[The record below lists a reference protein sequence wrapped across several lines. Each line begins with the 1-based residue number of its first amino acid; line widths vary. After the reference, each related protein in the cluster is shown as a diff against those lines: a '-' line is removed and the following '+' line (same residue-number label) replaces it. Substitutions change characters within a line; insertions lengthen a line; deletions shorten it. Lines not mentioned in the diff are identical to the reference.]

1 MKDAAN
7 LLNRFPVNCLER
19 SDSDENV
26 ASRLLLR
33 VRGMVS

>member
-7 LLNRFPVNCLER
+7 ALNRFRVNCLEP
-19 SDSDENV
+19 SDSDENM

-33 VRGMVS
+33 VRGLVS